1 MFALLE
7 ASLGEMSAEILESQ
21 RQKTYKRQK
30 TVIKNQR
37 EANQAA
43 RKKSSDDSDDLIEVM
58 NERLEK
64 EDN

>member
-43 RKKSSDDSDDLIEVM
+43 RKKSSDGSDDFIEVM

>member
-43 RKKSSDDSDDLIEVM
+43 RKKSSDGSDDFIEVM

-64 EDN
+64 EDY